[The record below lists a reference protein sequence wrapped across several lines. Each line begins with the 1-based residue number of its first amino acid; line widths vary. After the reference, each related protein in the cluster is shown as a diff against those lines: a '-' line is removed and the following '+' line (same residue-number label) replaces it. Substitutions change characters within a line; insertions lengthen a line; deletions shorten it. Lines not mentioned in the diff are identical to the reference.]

1 MAQPGLCEYL
11 LDRSVLT
18 IEPCLIILHL
28 STEWFYGLLVSRTS
42 ESDASAR
49 ESRWRVLGRLVEGRE
64 AKEMLGPEMDTSM
77 RTALREGP
85 HYTPVE
91 TQVGRSMSS
100 AGK

>member
-18 IEPCLIILHL
+18 IEPCHIILHL
-28 STEWFYGLLVSRTS
+28 STEWLLVSRTS

-91 TQVGRSMSS
+91 TQVVLAFRMFS
-100 AGK
+100 

>member
-1 MAQPGLCEYL
+1 MNTSSTGLCQQVNLVSSCYICQL
-11 LDRSVLT
+11 N
-18 IEPCLIILHL
+18 
-28 STEWFYGLLVSRTS
+28 GLLVSRTS

-91 TQVGRSMSS
+91 TQVGLAFRMFS
-100 AGK
+100 